1 MNKEIT
7 LPYPNTKP
15 FSSAIQTT
23 NTLYISGQGSIDLQT
38 GEIIGTDVQT
48 QTIKTMNNIGEIL
61 SAANLTFQ
69 DLVKVNVYLTNRSD
83 YQEFNE
89 TYRQFFQAPY
99 PARTTIYCDLNYDL
113 LVEID
118 AIAVG
123 YPTE

>member
-1 MNKEIT
+1 MNKEIM

-15 FSSAIQTT
+15 FSSAIQTA

-38 GEIIGTDVQT
+38 GEIIGADVQA
-48 QTIKTMNNIGEIL
+48 QTIQTMNNIEEIL
-61 SAANLTFQ
+61 RAANLTFK
-69 DLVKVNVYLTNRSD
+69 DLVKVNIYLTDLND

-118 AIAVG
+118 AIAVV
-123 YPTE
+123 